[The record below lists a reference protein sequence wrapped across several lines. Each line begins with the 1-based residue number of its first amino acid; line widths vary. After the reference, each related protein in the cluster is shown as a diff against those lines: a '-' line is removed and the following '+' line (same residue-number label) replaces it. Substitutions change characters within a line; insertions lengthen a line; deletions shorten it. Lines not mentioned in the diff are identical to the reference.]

1 MYLDTIQLVLNILL
15 FFQCQKKKNFKIE
28 LNISLFSFI
37 ISFFS
42 MKEMKK
48 NSIILIIKE
57 SQYRKSQIT
66 AQTQSMRDD
75 TNQTIRLL
83 GEKYY
88 QVKNVFD
95 RYGFNRDILFSVGK
109 ELEME
114 YKNVKKDI
122 ILKNKSRRMK
132 ESIICWYAQHFFNEL
147 FQSNSV
153 ILHRLNN
160 AQTNYNLNI
169 IEVKYKNKQR
179 YQEEI
184 IMNGDNFI
192 LNSDVGQQQNKNTL
206 DNFYKNIK
214 TNIEIDNFDM
224 TNASTFN
231 ECSGKNVAS
240 KNGNFN
246 FDLLKILGS

>member
-122 ILKNKSRRMK
+122 ILKNK
-132 ESIICWYAQHFFNEL
+132 
-147 FQSNSV
+147 
-153 ILHRLNN
+153 
-160 AQTNYNLNI
+160 
-169 IEVKYKNKQR
+169 
-179 YQEEI
+179 
-184 IMNGDNFI
+184 
-192 LNSDVGQQQNKNTL
+192 
-206 DNFYKNIK
+206 
-214 TNIEIDNFDM
+214 
-224 TNASTFN
+224 
-231 ECSGKNVAS
+231 
-240 KNGNFN
+240 
-246 FDLLKILGS
+246 KIRKITMI